1 MSNPR
6 PPAMPFCT
14 TTARPVTKFRPRISP
29 NPQNQTAAPAT
40 PASPQHTPA
49 LHPCQSLAIRSEKTT
64 ALFEHGHG
72 TNSIPGPR
80 GHSPVQGTQPGPGD
94 TARSRGHSPVQGTQP
109 CSGDTSPAHIA
120 PKDRTHCTNTTHN
133 GCTDSR
139 HSPPRGMAPRDG
151 PEGWPRRDDLSGC
164 GPRGHSHTQGTQALP
179 RGHTACP
186 QRPPQPAQT
195 AKTAQSACPGSMSG
209 DTALPAQP
217 RSRPGDTPPV
227 HNSPRTESTA
237 QTLNTMVA
245 PTAVTDRRRRMART
259 R

>member
-80 GHSPVQGTQPGPGD
+80 GHSPAQGTQPCPGDAALPRAAQPCPGDTALPRGRSPAQGTQPCPGD
-94 TARSRGHSPVQGTQP
+94 TARSRGHSPAQGTHRLH
-109 CSGDTSPAHIA
+109 TSPPRIERTVQILHIMVA
-120 PKDRTHCTNTTHN
+120 PTVVTVRPE
-133 GCTDSR
+133 GW
-139 HSPPRGMAPRDG
+139 PRGMAP
-151 PEGWPRRDDLSGC
+151 
-164 GPRGHSHTQGTQALP
+164 
-179 RGHTACP
+179 
-186 QRPPQPAQT
+186 
-195 AKTAQSACPGSMSG
+195 
-209 DTALPAQP
+209 
-217 RSRPGDTPPV
+217 
-227 HNSPRTESTA
+227 
-237 QTLNTMVA
+237 
-245 PTAVTDRRRRMART
+245 T

>member
-6 PPAMPFCT
+6 HPAMPFCT

-64 ALFEHGHG
+64 APFEPGHG
-72 TNSIPGPR
+72 TNSIPGP
-80 GHSPVQGTQPGPGD
+80 
-94 TARSRGHSPVQGTQP
+94 RGHSPVQGTQP

-151 PEGWPRRDDLSGC
+151 PDAMISPDVV
-164 GPRGHSHTQGTQALP
+164 P
-179 RGHTACP
+179 
-186 QRPPQPAQT
+186 
-195 AKTAQSACPGSMSG
+195 G
-209 DTALPAQP
+209 DTATLRGNKPC
-217 RSRPGDTPPV
+217 PGDTLPA

-237 QTLNTMVA
+237 QTLNTMAA
-245 PTAVTDRRRRMART
+245 PTAVTDRRRRMAPMAMISPDAPRSPGT
-259 R
+259 QPHSEHTATLRAHSHTQSTQPHSGTHSHFGDTATLRRHTLPAPNAPHPA